1 MSAPSSAF
9 SSAPLIRVQGL
20 RWQFPQAS
28 EPVFGALSFDLP
40 AGVSC
45 VCGDEGRGKSTLL
58 RLLAGQLSPQ
68 GGSIG
73 LGADG
78 ATLSPADLK
87 HRVSWHDA
95 HEAALDQQLDQQL
108 VQSILEQRVPP
119 EAREQLPA
127 LLQGLSLQEHLGKP
141 LYQLSTGSRRKV
153 FIAATLARPCTLALL
168 DQPGTALDAPSLRF
182 LRETFARWAHNSERA
197 LLIADYQAPED
208 LELASLIDLDAPR

>member
-1 MSAPSSAF
+1 MSAPPSAF
-9 SSAPLIRVQGL
+9 SSPPLIRVQGL
-20 RWQFPQAS
+20 RWKFPQAS
-28 EPVFGALSFDLP
+28 EPVFDALSFDLP

-68 GGSIG
+68 GGSIS
-73 LGADG
+73 LSADG
-78 ATLSPADLK
+78 AHLSPADLK

-95 HEAALDQQLDQQL
+95 HEASLDQQL
-108 VQSILEQRVPP
+108 VQSILDQRVPP

-127 LLQGLSLQEHLGKP
+127 LLHGLSLQEHLGKP

-197 LLIADYQAPED
+197 LLIADYRAPEG
-208 LELASLIDLDAPR
+208 LELAGLIDLDAPR

>member
-1 MSAPSSAF
+1 MSAP

-28 EPVFGALSFDLP
+28 EPVFDALSFDLP
-40 AGVSC
+40 AGVSW

-87 HRVSWHDA
+87 RRVSWHDA
-95 HEAALDQQLDQQL
+95 HEASPDQQL

-127 LLQGLSLQEHLGKP
+127 LLHGLSLQEHLGKP

-182 LRETFARWAHNSERA
+182 LRETFARWAHNGERA

>member
-9 SSAPLIRVQGL
+9 PSAPLIRVQGL

-28 EPVFGALSFDLP
+28 APVFDALSFDLP
-40 AGVSC
+40 AGVSW

-58 RLLAGQLSPQ
+58 RLLAGQLRAQ

-78 ATLSPADLK
+78 APLSPADLK
-87 HRVSWHDA
+87 RRVSWHDA
-95 HEAALDQQLDQQL
+95 HEASLDQQL

-127 LLQGLSLQEHLGKP
+127 LLHGLSLQEHLGKP